1 MKYEIE
7 AADFVRLLL
16 LASHLDTDDELVGI
30 LMRVSKADM
39 DRQTSP
45 ATGAAAEK
53 PVRPEE

>member
-16 LASHLDTDDELVGI
+16 LASHLDADDELVGI

-39 DRQTSP
+39 DRQASP
-45 ATGAAAEK
+45 ASDPAADK